1 MTTTRTRDDRPSAPD
16 PRGRAR
22 RRPRRA
28 LLAAVVALAVLAL
41 LAVLVGP
48 RLYARVRA
56 DDAAAPLSAPAAAG
70 AAAPAAPTAAATD
83 PALEGAWT
91 VTGGTAGY
99 RVDEVLNGQDVTV
112 TGRTERVGGQ
122 LEVRG
127 GQLTAG
133 TVTVDLASV
142 STDSGARDGQF
153 RRLLGVEA
161 DPTAEFSLTAPVPLG
176 GLDVGSTLAVTLP
189 GTLALNGR
197 QVAVQVPATVERTAP
212 GAVDVTG
219 AVPVTWADLGVQAPD
234 LGFVSVEDT
243 GTVEFAVTAA
253 PA

>member
-1 MTTTRTRDDRPSAPD
+1 MSSTSTRTRTDRPA
-16 PRGRAR
+16 AR
-22 RRPRRA
+22 RRWPWVLVVLVLVLGA
-28 LLAAVVALAVLAL
+28 LAAVL
-41 LAVLVGP
+41 GP
-48 RLYARVRA
+48 RLYARSQEGR
-56 DDAAAPLSAPAAAG
+56 AAAPLSSPAAG
-70 AAAPAAPTAAATD
+70 AAAPTAAAPTAAADD

-112 TGRTERVGGQ
+112 TGRTERVGGE
-122 LEVRG
+122 LTVAG
-127 GQLTAG
+127 GALTAG

-142 STDSGARDGQF
+142 TTDSGARDGQF

-161 DPTAEFSLTAPVPLG
+161 NPDATFTLTGPVPLG
-176 GLDVGSTLAVTLP
+176 GLDEGTALALTLP
-189 GTLALNGR
+189 GTLTLNGR
-197 QVAVQVPATVERTAP
+197 DRDVQVPATAQRTAE
-212 GAVDVTG
+212 GTVTVTG
-219 AVPVTWADLGVQAPD
+219 AVPVTWADFGVQAPD